1 METLVIMGAGQF
13 GRAAV
18 SLINRDF
25 FSILAAADQ
34 DSRLWGT
41 SLEGIPVMSFPEAMA
56 LKPDTLLISVSGRDR
71 RETMK
76 SQAEHLGFHGNI
88 IFMDEMRRYFDIR
101 SAVLLRLC
109 KRLNRMEIPGSL
121 AELGVYKGDTAWKL
135 NLFLPHRRLYLFDTF
150 QGFAETDIAE
160 EKARSLSRAGA
171 GDFSD
176 TSEEA
181 VISRLPFPDQ
191 AVIRKGFFPDTASG
205 LEHEAFAL
213 VSLDADLYAPT
224 LAGLEFFYPRL
235 SPGGA
240 IILHDWDS
248 RRFPGAGEAVRD
260 WEQQHGPLPLVPL
273 GDLHGTAVI
282 IHP

>member
-25 FSILAAADQ
+25 FSVLAVADQ

-41 SLEGIPVMSFPEAMA
+41 CLDGIPVMSLPEAMA
-56 LKPDTLLISVSGRDR
+56 LKPDTLIISVSGHDR

-76 SQAEHLGFHGNI
+76 SQAESLGFHGNI
-88 IFMDEMRRYFDIR
+88 LFMDEIRRYFDVR

-109 KRLNRMEIPGSL
+109 QRLNHLEISGSL
-121 AELGVYKGDTAWKL
+121 AELGVYKGATAWKL
-135 NLFLPHRRLYLFDTF
+135 NLFLPNRRLYLFDTF
-150 QGFAETDIAE
+150 QGFTETDIAE
-160 EKARSLSRAGA
+160 EKARSLSKAAA

-176 TSEEA
+176 TSEKT
-181 VISRLPFPDQ
+181 VMSLLPFPDQ
-191 AVIRKGFFPDTASG
+191 AVIRKGLFPDTTSG
-205 LEHEAFAL
+205 LEHETFAL

-240 IILHDWDS
+240 IILHDWDN
-248 RRFPGAGEAVRD
+248 RRFPGVGEAVRA
-260 WEQQHGPLPLVPL
+260 WEQQHSPLPLVPL

-282 IHP
+282 IRP